1 MSEDRITIVHTKRGM
16 LLTKKLY
23 ADWRAV
29 QDEFDDYMTSLGPF
43 EPSELV
49 EYLAIEY
56 PLDPPFADEAV
67 GEFLQSDRVDLW
79 SGPAARGD
87 RVAAGAASRFE
98 EAAIEWAGTGYGKPL
113 VDAAVAALMEGLD
126 TPTLRV
132 LAGAP
137 ERFAD
142 EEASEYAVDLFDELE
157 LSIPEKH
164 SSDAYVALAKLKAR
178 RLLDGEGTPRQLAA
192 DLYMLFVA
200 SDYRPE
206 LSEFGGLD
214 DWYMMLDDR
223 VIEGTSSVV
232 DEAVRESA
240 ERLAAGL
247 PSRGQRLG
255 DPYMASVPEHDT
267 PLRERVK
274 GWLGFKSG
282 GGQVL
287 KDGE

>member
-1 MSEDRITIVHTKRGM
+1 M
-16 LLTKKLY
+16 LLTKKFY

-29 QDEFDDYMTSLGPF
+29 QREFEDYVTSLGPF
-43 EPSELV
+43 EPSELI
-49 EYLAIEY
+49 EYLAVEY
-56 PLDPPFADEAV
+56 PVNPPFADDAL

-79 SGPAARGD
+79 SGPTTRGD
-87 RVAAGAASRFE
+87 RVATGAAGRFE
-98 EAAIEWAGTGYGKPL
+98 EAAIEWAGTGYGKRL

-137 ERFAD
+137 ERFTD
-142 EEASEYAVDLFDELE
+142 EEAAECAVDLFDELE

-178 RLLDGEGTPRQLAA
+178 RLLDGEGSPRQLAA
-192 DLYMLFVA
+192 DLYMLFVN

-214 DWYMMLDDR
+214 DWYMMLDGR

-232 DEAVRESA
+232 DVAVRESA
-240 ERLAAGL
+240 ERLVAGL
-247 PSRGQRLG
+247 PSRGRRLG
-255 DPYMASVPEHDT
+255 DPYMASVPDHDT

-274 GWLGFKSG
+274 GWLGFKG
-282 GGQVL
+282 GGEQVL
-287 KDGE
+287 KGGE

>member
-1 MSEDRITIVHTKRGM
+1 M
-16 LLTKKLY
+16 LLTKKFY

-49 EYLAIEY
+49 EYLAVEY
-56 PLDPPFADEAV
+56 PVNPPFADEAI
-67 GEFLQSDRVDLW
+67 GEFLKSDEVDLW
-79 SGPAARGD
+79 AGPVAGGRD
-87 RVAAGAASRFE
+87 CVAAGAASRFE
-98 EAAIEWAGTGYGKPL
+98 EAAIEWAGTGYGKRL

-142 EEASEYAVDLFDELE
+142 EEAAECAVDLFDELD
-157 LSIPEKH
+157 LSVPEKH

-178 RLLDGEGTPRQLAA
+178 RLLDGEGSPRQLAA

-223 VIEGTSSVV
+223 LIEGTSSVV
-232 DEAVRESA
+232 DEAVGESA
-240 ERLAAGL
+240 ERLADGL
-247 PSRGQRLG
+247 PSRGRRLG
-255 DPYMASVPEHDT
+255 DPYMASVSDHDT
-267 PLRERVK
+267 SLRARVK